1 MCQRT
6 CSNKHP
12 LSRAR
17 KTQVLISVV
26 SWPCA
31 LAAIFTSR
39 EGPQALIQLIVI
51 TVSSIIPIFILF
63 GYRKSGS
70 QSYSLLEIAIDG
82 LVALLLV
89 GVYTSGMILL
99 FTQPISEWESPWD
112 YTISRSLPQVYSNLS
127 CLILGL
133 LYLRTF
139 SQGLFQKCI
148 MPRLRARRLN
158 CTLYP
163 ACDQYVDDL
172 MTKSQ
177 DVTKSAAEQEKPF
190 GPTDSLQGLYS
201 DDVGSQL
208 LLPESFLGME
218 GMQTTGIVSVGA
230 HPVHAMD
237 V

>member
-1 MCQRT
+1 M
-6 CSNKHP
+6 
-12 LSRAR
+12 
-17 KTQVLISVV
+17 I

-39 EGPQALIQLIVI
+39 DGPQALIQLIAI
-51 TVSSIIPIFILF
+51 TVSSTIPIFILF

-99 FTQPISEWESPWD
+99 STQPISEWESPWD
-112 YTISRSLPQVYSNLS
+112 YTISRGLPQVYSNLS

-139 SQGLFQKCI
+139 SQGLFQKWI
-148 MPRLRARRLN
+148 MPMLRARRVN

-163 ACDQYVDDL
+163 AFDQYVDDL
-172 MTKSQ
+172 MTKSP
-177 DVTKSAAEQEKPF
+177 DVTISAAEQEKPF
-190 GPTDSLQGLYS
+190 GSTDSLRGLYS
-201 DDVGSQL
+201 DDARTL
-208 LLPESFLGME
+208 DAIKLR
-218 GMQTTGIVSVGA
+218 
-230 HPVHAMD
+230 
-237 V
+237 